1 MLKQAKMMMPA
12 ENPIGLT
19 ISEKEI
25 TVDDGNTITVRIYTP
40 EQQRDV
46 YPLLV

>member
-1 MLKQAKMMMPA
+1 MINQVKKMAPGIS
-12 ENPIGLT
+12 PVGFT

-25 TVDDGNTITVRIYTP
+25 TVDDGNTITLRIYTP
-40 EQQRDV
+40 AQLRAV